1 MAENI
6 SQVAKLSQREGQ
18 AREALQR
25 IEALVID
32 GLRHGHFEYTLA
44 CDIGSGGKRQL
55 VIRAGKSHKFLIAPE
70 EVQR

>member
-6 SQVAKLSQREGQ
+6 SQVAKPSQREGQ
-18 AREALQR
+18 AHEALRR

-44 CDIGSGGKRQL
+44 CEIGSGGKRQL
-55 VIRAGKSHKFLIAPE
+55 VIRAGKSRRFLIAPE
-70 EVQR
+70 EIQR

>member
-1 MAENI
+1 MAENVLQGRP
-6 SQVAKLSQREGQ
+6 SAHREGQ
-18 AREALQR
+18 AHEALRR

-44 CDIGSGGKRQL
+44 CEIGSGGKRQL

-70 EVQR
+70 EIQR